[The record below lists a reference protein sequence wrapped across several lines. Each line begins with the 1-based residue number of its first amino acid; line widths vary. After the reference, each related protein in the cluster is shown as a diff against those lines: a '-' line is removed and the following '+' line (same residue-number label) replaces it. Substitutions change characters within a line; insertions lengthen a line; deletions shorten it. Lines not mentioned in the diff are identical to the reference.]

1 MLLELAPEIR
11 EIAPEEWNP
20 ERLTAGAL
28 QMDALDMLRERFG
41 LRQSAMEECLSDR
54 ERYRTSIDVYD
65 DSTFCVVTLVDAANP
80 LGPADK
86 VAFFFK
92 RNLFLMVTLIDA
104 DGSTERLFHKAVCRY
119 RPEAVTL
126 EKIIAAML
134 ESLIDSD
141 GEALANREFAVN
153 ALEMEIAQGNRER
166 ALNAE
171 VFEQRRQLLRL
182 RTFYEQLIDIGEEL
196 QENENDV
203 FDGDTMRSLAMFTG
217 KAVRLSANVQ
227 QLRDSLTQLRE
238 AYQALLDY
246 DLNRGIRL
254 LTVLA
259 TICLPPTLIAG
270 WYGMNFRHMPELG
283 WVWGYPLVIALSVLV
298 VVIGLWYFRR
308 KKML

>member
-1 MLLELAPEIR
+1 MLLELAPEVR
-11 EIAPEEWNP
+11 EISPEEWNP

-41 LRQSAMEECLSDR
+41 MRQSAIEECRSDR

-80 LGPADK
+80 LGMADK

-92 RNLFLMVTLIDA
+92 RNLFLMVTLTDV
-104 DGSTERLFHKAVCRY
+104 DGSTERLFRKAVCRY
-119 RPEAVTL
+119 RPEVVTL
-126 EKIIAAML
+126 EKIVAAML
-134 ESLIDSD
+134 EGLIDGD

-153 ALEMEIAQGNRER
+153 ALEMEIAQGKRER

-203 FDGDTMRSLAMFTG
+203 FGEGALRSLAMFTG
-217 KAVRLSANVQ
+217 KAMRLSANVQ

-270 WYGMNFRHMPELG
+270 WYGMNFRHMPELN
-283 WVWGYPLVIALSVLV
+283 WAWGYPLVIVLSVLV